1 MYHRQEGLSIKG
13 QGGFMGKTEC
23 VKDGSDGREMLRFG
37 VIGLDHNHIYGM
49 CDGLVEAGAA
59 VCAVYDRD
67 TEKAEEFCRRYPGVR
82 RAACEEEI
90 LGDRSTSLVASAI
103 RPDLRSGL
111 GIRVMESGK
120 DFFGDI
126 PGMLTLEEVERV
138 RLSCRETGRKYM
150 VYFSERLHV
159 EGALFAQQLIGE
171 GRIGEVLQVT
181 ILAPHRLDKEARPG
195 WFFTREKGGGII
207 TDIGSHQ
214 IEQFLAY
221 TGEEEAWVLHS
232 GVANYANKDHP
243 DFEDFGEGVLR
254 TKKGVTCFFRVD
266 WFTPDGLGTWGD
278 GRVFI
283 MGAKGSIEIRKYINV
298 AESRDRDNV
307 FLVTAEGEEKFVV
320 TGKTGFPFFGR
331 LIRDCMDRTETAMT
345 QEHVLNA
352 MRITIEAE
360 NRAQR
365 L

>member
-1 MYHRQEGLSIKG
+1 
-13 QGGFMGKTEC
+13 MGKTEYE
-23 VKDGSDGREMLRFG
+23 KDEKDSGETFRFG

-49 CDGLVEAGAA
+49 CDGLLEAGAA
-59 VCAVYDRD
+59 LAAVYDRD
-67 TEKAEEFCRRYPGVR
+67 TEKAEDFCRRYPGVR
-82 RAACEEEI
+82 LALDEEEI
-90 LGDRSTSLVASAI
+90 LEDRSISLVASAI
-103 RPDLRSGL
+103 RPDLRSRL

-120 DFFGDI
+120 DFFGDK
-126 PGMLTLEEVERV
+126 PGMLTLEEVEQV
-138 RLSCRETGRKYM
+138 RESCRATGRKYM
-150 VYFSERLHV
+150 VYFSERLHA
-159 EGALFAQQLIGE
+159 EGALFAQQLIE
-171 GRIGEVLQVT
+171 DGRIGEVLQVT
-181 ILAPHRLDKEARPG
+181 ILAPHRLDRDARPG
-195 WFFTREKGGGII
+195 WFFTKKQGGGII

-214 IEQFLAY
+214 IEQFLTY

-232 GVANYANKDHP
+232 AAANYANRDYP

-283 MGAKGSIEIRKYINV
+283 MGSEGTIEIRKYINV

-320 TGKTGFPFFGR
+320 TGKIGFPFFGR

-352 MRITIEAE
+352 MRITIEAQ